1 MEIKISSIKE
11 FLYYKLNENKNIK
24 VVAATSSGNDYKQI
38 KNKLLLNYDDSLIGN
53 NIFTDDHAKKI
64 IKFVKKVKQNEILYC
79 LCDAGQS
86 RSAAVA
92 ASLMLEY
99 NGNDM
104 EIWEN
109 CKYYP
114 NILIYKTM
122 CKNLNINIL
131 EAEIQEKVKINQ
143 EALKNLI
150 KNGRC

>member
-1 MEIKISSIKE
+1 MNIKVLSIKE
-11 FLYYKLNENKNIK
+11 FIYYKLNENKNIK
-24 VVAATSSGNDYKQI
+24 VVAATSSDNDYKQI
-38 KNKLLLNYDDSLIGN
+38 KHKLLLKYDDSLIGD
-53 NIFTDDHAKKI
+53 NIFTDNHAKKI
-64 IKFVKKVKQNEILYC
+64 IKFVEKVKENETLYC

-92 ASLMLEY
+92 ASLMLKY

-104 EIWEN
+104 EIWKN

-122 CKNLNINIL
+122 CKNLNINIS
-131 EAEIQEKVKINQ
+131 EVEIQEKVKINQ
-143 EALKNLI
+143 EALKKLI